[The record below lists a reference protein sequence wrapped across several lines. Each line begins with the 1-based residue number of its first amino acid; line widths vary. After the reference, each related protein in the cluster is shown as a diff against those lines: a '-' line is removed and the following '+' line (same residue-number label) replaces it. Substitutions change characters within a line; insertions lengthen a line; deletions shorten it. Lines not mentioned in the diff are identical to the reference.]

1 VCAVLGRADP
11 MESNE
16 FDGAFKKKP
25 PPRAP
30 RRRQALEDED
40 PDSSVPVQSANAGG
54 AKKSGW
60 GDSGGGDEGGSGA
73 NPGPRRRRAADDDDD
88 DAATSTAPT
97 SQIAQ
102 MNDDDDDEGTATYIP
117 DLEDE
122 EANISLQVAV
132 APSHKSSRVQTIM
145 ELDQELDMSLP
156 STSEIGIDMSVL
168 QSFLTP
174 QEQVQEED
182 EPWNFEHEL
191 QTLAS
196 ELQREQDD
204 RESTTLPG
212 QTSPKRKGKEKAAA
226 GSSSSDGPTL
236 VS

>member
-1 VCAVLGRADP
+1 

-30 RRRQALEDED
+30 RRRQAAEDED
-40 PDSSVPVQSANAGG
+40 PDSSVPVANANAANG

-60 GDSGGGDEGGSGA
+60 GDSGGEEGSSVPA
-73 NPGPRRRRAADDDDD
+73 PRPGRRRAADDDDD
-88 DAATSTAPT
+88 DDAASTTAPT
-97 SQIAQ
+97 QIGHI
-102 MNDDDDDEGTATYIP
+102 NDDDDEGTTAYIP

-145 ELDQELDMSLP
+145 ELDQEIDMALP
-156 STSEIGIDMSVL
+156 STSEIGVDLSVL
-168 QSFLTP
+168 QSFLIP

-196 ELQREQDD
+196 ELQREQDE
-204 RESTTLPG
+204 RESTNLPG
-212 QTSPKRKGKEKAAA
+212 QSSPKRKAKDAKADAIN
-226 GSSSSDGPTL
+226 
-236 VS
+236 

>member
-1 VCAVLGRADP
+1 

-16 FDGAFKKKP
+16 FDGAFKKKA
-25 PPRAP
+25 PPRAA
-30 RRRQALEDED
+30 RRRQAAEDED
-40 PDSSVPVQSANAGG
+40 PDSSVPVSNAANG

-60 GDSGGGDEGGSGA
+60 GDSGEDSSVPA
-73 NPGPRRRRAADDDDD
+73 PGPRRRRAADDDDED
-88 DAATSTAPT
+88 GVSSTAPT
-97 SQIAQ
+97 SQIGH
-102 MNDDDDDEGTATYIP
+102 MNDDDDGATAFIP

-145 ELDQELDMSLP
+145 ELDQEIDMALP
-156 STSEIGIDMSVL
+156 STSEIGVDLSVL
-168 QSFLTP
+168 QAFLLP

-196 ELQREQDD
+196 ELQREQDE

-212 QTSPKRKGKEKAAA
+212 QASPKRKAKAETSASA
-226 GSSSSDGPTL
+226 QA